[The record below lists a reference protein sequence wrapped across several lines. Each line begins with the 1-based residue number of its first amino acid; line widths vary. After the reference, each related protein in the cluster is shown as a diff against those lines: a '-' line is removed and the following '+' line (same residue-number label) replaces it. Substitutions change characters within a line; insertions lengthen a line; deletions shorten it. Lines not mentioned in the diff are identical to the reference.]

1 MAQPRTRHSNDHS
14 DFLASVPLFSGI
26 PKRKLQILANMC
38 HEHRFQAGDEIIRE
52 GDTSGRLFVIESG
65 YADVLVRGHVV
76 NRLGPGQHVGEYAV
90 LDRAPRSATVV
101 ATTELHAYSLASMT
115 LRPLLKEEA
124 EITYRL
130 LLNTVDHL
138 RALDRSLL

>member
-1 MAQPRTRHSNDHS
+1 MAPRRAHGLSSHS
-14 DFLASVPLFSGI
+14 DYLASVPLFAGI

-38 HEHRFQAGDEIIRE
+38 HEHQYQPGDEIIRE
-52 GDTSGRLFVIESG
+52 GDTSGRLYVIESG
-65 YADVLVRGHVV
+65 HAEVVVRGHVV
-76 NRLGPGQHVGEYAV
+76 NRLGPGQHFGEYAV

-101 ATTELHAYSLASMT
+101 ATTHVHAFSLASIT

-130 LLNTVDHL
+130 LLNAVDHL

>member
-1 MAQPRTRHSNDHS
+1 MAQRQAKGTNDPG
-14 DFLASVPLFSGI
+14 DYLASVPLFSGI
-26 PKRKLQILANMC
+26 PKRKLQILGSMC
-38 HEHRFQAGDEIIRE
+38 HEHRFKAGDQIIRE
-52 GDTSGRLFVIESG
+52 GDTSGRLYIIESG
-65 YADVLVRGHVV
+65 HAEVVVRDHVV
-76 NRLGPGQHVGEYAV
+76 NRLGPGQHFGEYAV

-101 ATTELHAYSLASMT
+101 ATTDLHAFSLASIT